1 MPQLRDIR
9 LSSILLLFWL
19 VLAVP
24 AHLYASPDASG
35 ADVKGGQT
43 EESAAVSEAVSGS
56 AEKEAPAAEDV
67 FAEPAPVR
75 GMPEQVTLRAEYQPA
90 PAEPPMLVE
99 TAVSDS
105 PQVELI
111 PVLTMLAEDDG
122 LLFEE
127 AASRFSEFQP
137 FDRAVLL
144 REGGALW
151 LHLALDNVAHP

>member
-24 AHLYASPDASG
+24 AHLYASSDAFG

-43 EESAAVSEAVSGS
+43 EESAAVSESVSGS

-75 GMPEQVTLRAEYQPA
+75 GMPEQVTLRAEADTEQR
-90 PAEPPMLVE
+90 LK
-99 TAVSDS
+99 
-105 PQVELI
+105 ELI
-111 PVLTMLAEDDG
+111 ALVASVLPENAAKA
-122 LLFEE
+122 LLK
-127 AASRFSEFQP
+127 
-137 FDRAVLL
+137 
-144 REGGALW
+144 
-151 LHLALDNVAHP
+151 